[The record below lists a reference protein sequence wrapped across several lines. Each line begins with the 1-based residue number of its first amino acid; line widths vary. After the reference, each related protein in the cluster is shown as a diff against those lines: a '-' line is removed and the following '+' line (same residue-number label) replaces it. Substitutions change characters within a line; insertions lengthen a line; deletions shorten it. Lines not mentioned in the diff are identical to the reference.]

1 MLRRGVLQSRLLY
14 KAHCKHIQVLSLKE
28 SHSTKLVLTPFPRQT
43 FITTAQMA
51 TELDAS
57 KLERPNWAKG
67 YDTPYFVIHEKT
79 EVGELLSIVDQKQG
93 ISTRRSNEC
102 KIPDNYIASQPK
114 TPQNDFCCWF

>member
-1 MLRRGVLQSRLLY
+1 
-14 KAHCKHIQVLSLKE
+14 
-28 SHSTKLVLTPFPRQT
+28 
-43 FITTAQMA
+43 MA

-79 EVGELLSIVDQKQG
+79 EVGELMVIVDQKQG
-93 ISTRRSNEC
+93 ISGRRSNES

-114 TPQNDFCCWF
+114 TP